1 MRDVRGS
8 NRTRILFWLFVAA
21 SALGLGLVMA
31 LLFSLGGYLI
41 FGWQSAPVS
50 RMVPWLINAAIPL
63 ILFRLLLAWSMRV
76 DRRDRA

>member
-1 MRDVRGS
+1 
-8 NRTRILFWLFVAA
+8 
-21 SALGLGLVMA
+21 MA